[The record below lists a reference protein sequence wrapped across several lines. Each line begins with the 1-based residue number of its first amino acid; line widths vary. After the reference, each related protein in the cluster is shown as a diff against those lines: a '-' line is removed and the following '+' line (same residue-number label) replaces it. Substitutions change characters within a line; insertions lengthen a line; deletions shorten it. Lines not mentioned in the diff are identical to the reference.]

1 MKRATTHPTYD
12 AAIEHEILP
21 HLDARHGLYDIEAIA
36 AAALEYDEAIDEH
49 GFQHVSKAGYRL
61 TPDYQGADG
70 ERRLIELCK
79 THRSTP

>member
-1 MKRATTHPTYD
+1 MKRATHPTYD
-12 AAIEHEILP
+12 AAIENEILT
-21 HLDARHGLYDIEAIA
+21 HLDATPGLYDIEAIA
-36 AAALEYDEAIDEH
+36 AAALEYDEALDEH

-61 TPDYQGADG
+61 TETYTGADG